1 MKEDTFIV
9 LPEKASSLFLASLL
23 PNSLV
28 TPTFPPPSG
37 GGGSGGAV
45 ARPVVVVVVE
55 VDVVVRG
62 SSGGLVRAGAGVVS

>member
-1 MKEDTFIV
+1 MRVKEDTFIV

-28 TPTFPPPSG
+28 TPTFPKPNS

-45 ARPVVVVVVE
+45 ARPVVVV
-55 VDVVVRG
+55 DVVVRG
-62 SSGGLVRAGAGVVS
+62 SSGDW